1 MKRMF
6 CFWCADKTGLS
17 CWWLSDI
24 WIVSPKCKSVSIK
37 EQFTCFYSTN
47 WQLSGLLI
55 AVERDTTQSQRHCFI
70 GSKSLC
76 YGPDNSVR
84 PTSGDRDAVKGIY
97 YECRVGLGNK
107 AQQVVRLGL
116 RQVVTCWWLGLT
128 VVLAEVEVEAREG
141 TTQRI
146 RVAEVLEAGR

>member
-1 MKRMF
+1 M
-6 CFWCADKTGLS
+6 
-17 CWWLSDI
+17 
-24 WIVSPKCKSVSIK
+24 
-37 EQFTCFYSTN
+37 
-47 WQLSGLLI
+47 I

-146 RVAEVLEAGR
+146 RVAEVLEAGRKGGQEAGSWSITGEVEERNNKAHETRFFYKLL

>member
-1 MKRMF
+1 M
-6 CFWCADKTGLS
+6 
-17 CWWLSDI
+17 
-24 WIVSPKCKSVSIK
+24 
-37 EQFTCFYSTN
+37 
-47 WQLSGLLI
+47 I

-116 RQVVTCWWLGLT
+116 RQAVTCWWLGLT
-128 VVLAEVEVEAREG
+128 VVLA
-141 TTQRI
+141 
-146 RVAEVLEAGR
+146 GRGGGSGGNNTEDPGCRGVGGLAVGWPGSWKLVDH